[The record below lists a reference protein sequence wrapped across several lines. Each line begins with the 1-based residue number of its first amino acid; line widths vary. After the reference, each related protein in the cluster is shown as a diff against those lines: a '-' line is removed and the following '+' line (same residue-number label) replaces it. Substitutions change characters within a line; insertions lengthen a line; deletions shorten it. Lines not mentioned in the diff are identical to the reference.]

1 MIFKWLPKVIS
12 CKLVWSADSENITVS
27 PMAKSIDVI
36 FTISI
41 SVAETLEVICATAP
55 VVSPYT
61 FSPITDSVSKLNP
74 EGNVNLSSVGDK
86 VFVD

>member
-1 MIFKWLPKVIS
+1 
-12 CKLVWSADSENITVS
+12 
-27 PMAKSIDVI
+27 MAKSIDVI

-86 VFVD
+86 VFVDSKTPIILTASGILRDISRSSTRKP

>member
-1 MIFKWLPKVIS
+1 
-12 CKLVWSADSENITVS
+12 
-27 PMAKSIDVI
+27 MAKSVDVI

-41 SVAETLEVICATAP
+41 SVVETLEVICATAP

-86 VFVD
+86 VFVDSKIPIILTASGTLRDISRSSTRKP